1 MNIDENNILLP
12 ANGQAVEMY
21 DNIIIVNEKKL
32 KLDTVMIDGK

>member
-12 ANGQAVEMY
+12 TNGQAVEMY